1 MKHGL
6 NKNGRFRHSLA
17 GLPRIPEDGYY
28 EYRTNPDPRT
38 DPWIITGAMKV
49 NRVLSKA
56 EVVEMVRAA
65 GREPQKVQ
73 GEEGVGFSVITQK
86 HLVDSLKA
94 KPELQGFMDCVQR
107 VEQMKERNSL
117 DRKEY
122 FFGAL
127 PAKVINEVQKELP
140 ANIDLAGARLSLN
153 AQDVWYMYRGHCL
166 DSFMYDDQVSIT
178 FDDIRMIPDII
189 NSYDSVKA
197 EKESGKWKLVF
208 LKKYGDITYK
218 YISEISR
225 KHDWP
230 KVRHAT
236 LKTGWLIKSTGAEG
250 DFTSR
255 QSQTQTVSHFPRT
268 AIVTPLEVHIKQ
280 NYKDE
285 ARMKVAKLNAT
296 RH

>member
-1 MKHGL
+1 MA
-6 NKNGRFRHSLA
+6 R
-17 GLPRIPEDGYY
+17 
-28 EYRTNPDPRT
+28 
-38 DPWIITGAMKV
+38 
-49 NRVLSKA
+49 
-56 EVVEMVRAA
+56 RASS
-65 GREPQKVQ
+65 G
-73 GEEGVGFSVITQK
+73 
-86 HLVDSLKA
+86 
-94 KPELQGFMDCVQR
+94 
-107 VEQMKERNSL
+107 
-117 DRKEY
+117 
-122 FFGAL
+122 
-127 PAKVINEVQKELP
+127 
-140 ANIDLAGARLSLN
+140 
-153 AQDVWYMYRGHCL
+153 
-166 DSFMYDDQVSIT
+166 VSIT

-189 NSYDSVKA
+189 DSYDSVKA

-285 ARMKVAKLNAT
+285 ARDIALYAKDHDTALIAPNGKVSNLTPVQWLSVRLQSFKTWFGDWENDPANASKIVDENGEPLVVYHGTARSKPISIFKSGKSGYLGPGIYFTPEKRTASKYTGMYGDGLVYEGFVNMRNPLAISYADKPAKVILDAVKEGSMRSGLQRKEMN
-296 RH
+296 RNC